1 MSNPTWQISVLERVT
16 LNYERLG
23 PLSSPFTSVDR
34 DVQNLL
40 TTSWL
45 SDKALRMYGR
55 KHANDTAKTAKRIS
69 LRQRGSIYP
78 PADNAN
84 LNR

>member
-23 PLSSPFTSVDR
+23 PLSSPFTSLDR

-40 TTSWL
+40 TTPWL

-55 KHANDTAKTAKRIS
+55 KHANDTGKKR
-69 LRQRGSIYP
+69 QKEFH
-78 PADNAN
+78 
-84 LNR
+84 

>member
-23 PLSSPFTSVDR
+23 PLSSPFTSLDR

-40 TTSWL
+40 TTPWL
-45 SDKALRMYGR
+45 SDKALRMYGH
-55 KHANDTAKTAKRIS
+55 KHANDTAKNDKKNFIETARVHIS
-69 LRQRGSIYP
+69 SSR
-78 PADNAN
+78 
-84 LNR
+84 

>member
-23 PLSSPFTSVDR
+23 PLGSPFTSLDS

-40 TTSWL
+40 TTPWL

-55 KHANDTAKTAKRIS
+55 KRYRKNDKKNFIETARVHIS
-69 LRQRGSIYP
+69 FR
-78 PADNAN
+78 
-84 LNR
+84 